1 MKATIKFN
9 GKEYDAVL
17 IEKKSESKRWKPELG
32 EYYYFVDMFGCIDS
46 SSWDNDAVDTVDNFR
61 YSQRNVF
68 KTEEE
73 AEKHLEY
80 LKSLAILR
88 DDAGDWEPDWK
99 NTRQNKY
106 SIRFEYSQSSLGL
119 YVDASVWLQSLDI
132 YFETQEA
139 AQKSIDDHKEH
150 WLRVL
155 GVEEK

>member
-9 GKEYDAVL
+9 GKEYDAEL
-17 IEKKSESKRWKPELG
+17 TEKKVESKRWKPETNERYYSID
-32 EYYYFVDMFGCIDS
+32 EYGDIDS
-46 SSWDNDAVDTVDNFR
+46 YYWDNDRYDNFG

-68 KTEEE
+68 KTREE

-99 NTRQNKY
+99 NTRQTKY
-106 SIRFEYSQSSLGL
+106 YIYFDC
-119 YVDASVWLQSLDI
+119 YVDKLFVSSTKAYRSINELH
-132 YFETQEA
+132 FETEKA

-155 GVEEK
+155 GVEEDL

>member
-88 DDAGDWEPDWK
+88 DDAGDRKPDWK
-99 NTRQNKY
+99 NTRQEKY
-106 SIRFEYSQSSLGL
+106 RIYFDC
-119 YVDASVWLQSLDI
+119 YVDKLFVSSTKAYRSINELH
-132 YFETQEA
+132 FETKEA
-139 AQKSIDDHKEH
+139 AQKSIDEHREH
-150 WLRVL
+150 WLIVL
-155 GVEEK
+155 GVDND

>member
-46 SSWDNDAVDTVDNFR
+46 SSWDNDAVDKVDNFR

-88 DDAGDWEPDWK
+88 DDAGDWKPDLT
-99 NTRQNKY
+99 NYNQEKY
-106 SIRFEYSQSSLGL
+106 YVFFSYSSNCLE
-119 YVDASVWLQSLDI
+119 VDFLKVAADMNI
-132 YFETQEA
+132 YFETEEA

-155 GVEEK
+155 GVEEDL

>member
-1 MKATIKFN
+1 MKATVKFN

-17 IEKKSESKRWKPELG
+17 IEKKVESKRWKPEIG

-46 SSWDNDAVDTVDNFR
+46 SSWENNAVDNFR

-68 KTEEE
+68 KTEEA

-99 NTRQNKY
+99 NTRKEKY
-106 SIRFEYSQSSLGL
+106 YVYFDC
-119 YVDASVWLQSLDI
+119 YVDKLFVSSTKAYRSINELH
-132 YFETQEA
+132 FETEKA

-155 GVEEK
+155 GVEEDL

>member
-46 SSWDNDAVDTVDNFR
+46 SSWDNDAVDKVDNFR

-88 DDAGDWEPDWK
+88 DDAGDWELNWSND
-99 NTRQNKY
+99 QNVY
-106 SIRFEYSQSSLGL
+106 
-119 YVDASVWLQSLDI
+119 YVDYDHMEKDLGIECVNRQQSMDI
-132 YFETQEA
+132 WFETEEA
-139 AQKSIDDHKEH
+139 AQKSIDEHKKH

-155 GVEEK
+155 GVDNG

>member
-17 IEKKSESKRWKPELG
+17 IEKKVESKRWKPELG

-46 SSWDNDAVDTVDNFR
+46 SSWDNDAVDKVDNFR

-88 DDAGDWEPDWK
+88 DDAGDWKPDWK
-99 NTRQNKY
+99 NTRQEKY
-106 SIRFEYSQSSLGL
+106 RIYFDC
-119 YVDASVWLQSLDI
+119 YVDKLFVSSTKAYRSINELH
-132 YFETQEA
+132 FETEES
-139 AQKSIDDHKEH
+139 AQKSIDEHKEH

-155 GVEEK
+155 GVDNG

>member
-46 SSWDNDAVDTVDNFR
+46 SSWDNDAVDKVDNFR

-88 DDAGDWEPDWK
+88 DDTGDWEPNWSNDQNVYYVYYDHMK
-99 NTRQNKY
+99 KDLGIECVNRQ
-106 SIRFEYSQSSLGL
+106 QSM
-119 YVDASVWLQSLDI
+119 DI
-132 YFETQEA
+132 WFETEEA
-139 AQKSIDDHKEH
+139 AQKSIDEHKEH

-155 GVEEK
+155 GVEEDL